1 MITVS
6 DKFHQLAAASVRPLD
21 WDVAISFTKK
31 RNTGIKWFTLGQSAL
46 DGADLLGASDQNPIQ
61 LWDAY
66 DYLFLKERLISM
78 NFSRSV

>member
-46 DGADLLGASDQNPIQ
+46 DGADLLGSSD
-61 LWDAY
+61 
-66 DYLFLKERLISM
+66 
-78 NFSRSV
+78 